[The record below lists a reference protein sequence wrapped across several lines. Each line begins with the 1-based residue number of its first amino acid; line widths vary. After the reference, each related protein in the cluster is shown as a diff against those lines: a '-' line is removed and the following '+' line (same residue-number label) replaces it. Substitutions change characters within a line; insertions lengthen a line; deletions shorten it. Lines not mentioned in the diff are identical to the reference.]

1 MKHAFTLVAIATL
14 SLFTACK
21 KDKNTTPNT
30 IDNFYRLKSFEVGVI
45 PKDRMVQVLFQVTD
59 YYRKGVTDLRAE
71 DFIVSENGGRID
83 SEAQI
88 RLGQSDIPF
97 TLRNVLLLDIS
108 KSVEG
113 LIPQIKTAAR
123 ALIDSKLPEQEMAIY
138 AFDANTYELQTF
150 TADPAALKAAIDA
163 LPSSGLV
170 SSTNLYGAIIDVAD
184 LWEDSYSID
193 GIVDGSLI
201 IFTDGRHNASQVLT
215 LQSAK
220 QALGDKK
227 VFVAALESSD
237 LDEQALKQLAGSGER
252 YFKASDVNGL
262 TQMFLDI
269 QQDILRAAKS
279 IYFLY
284 YQSPITDPTPFNNK
298 LTIEVKDNFNT
309 GPDRIITEYFN
320 SEGFGH

>member
-1 MKHAFTLVAIATL
+1 MKHVCALFAILTIAL
-14 SLFTACK
+14 LPACK
-21 KDKNTTPNT
+21 KDKGPTPT
-30 IDNFYRLKSFEVGVI
+30 LDNFYRLKTYEVGVI

-97 TLRNVLLLDIS
+97 SLRTVLLLDIS

-113 LIPQIKTAAR
+113 LIPQIKAAAR
-123 ALIDSKLPEQEMAIY
+123 ALIDSKLPEQEIAIY
-138 AFDANTYELQTF
+138 TFDAETQELQPF
-150 TADPAALKAAIDA
+150 TSDPAALKAAIDA
-163 LPSSGLV
+163 LPTSGLV

-184 LWEDSYSID
+184 AWEDSYTID

-201 IFTDGRHNASQVLT
+201 VFTDGRHNASQVLT

-220 QALGDKK
+220 QALGNKK

-237 LDEQALKQLAGSGER
+237 LDEQSLKQLAGSADR
-252 YFKASDVNGL
+252 YFKASDISGL
-262 TQMFLDI
+262 SQMFLGI

-284 YQSPITDPTPFNNK
+284 YQSPITDPTPYQNK

-309 GPDRIITEYFN
+309 GPDRLIVEYFN